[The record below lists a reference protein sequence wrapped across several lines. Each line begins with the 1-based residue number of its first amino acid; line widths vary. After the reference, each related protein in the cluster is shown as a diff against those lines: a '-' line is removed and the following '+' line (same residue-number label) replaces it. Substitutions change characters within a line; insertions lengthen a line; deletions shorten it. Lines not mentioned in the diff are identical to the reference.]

1 MPTHQALRVLYSF
14 PHRLGAARICT
25 IAWHEIDS
33 AVEAGAEMRVM
44 TGDLVRS
51 FQRPVRVKKTLT
63 WGKLRL
69 PYRLLGTPRMCALH
83 DYLVAKQLPMLKDS
97 IDIVHAWPL
106 GALRTIQAAK
116 RLGIPTVLERPNAHT
131 RFAYEVVRQECHRIG
146 VSLPRGYEHSFNAD
160 LLKHEEKEY
169 ALADALLCPSEFVV
183 KTFIDQGFSRERLL
197 RFIYG
202 VDEKKFYPSNEPRLP
217 QAGLKMIFV
226 GVCAVRKG
234 LHFALEAW
242 LQSTASKTGRFF
254 IAGDFIPA
262 YRKKLAPML
271 AHPSVEVLGQRHDV
285 PELMRECDLFVLPSI
300 EEGFGLVCTEAM
312 ASGCVPLI
320 SETCT
325 DICRHGEH
333 GFVHRVADVDGL
345 NEHITRLDQNRGLL
359 AQMRNACLAAVP
371 AITWKA
377 TGVVCCKLTNRCW
390 FAKLQQALPCCRI
403 QLRRGA
409 DETSFAVACGNKEP

>member
-1 MPTHQALRVLYSF
+1 M
-14 PHRLGAARICT
+14 GAARICN

-33 AVEAGAEMRVM
+33 VIEAGAEMRVM
-44 TGDLVRS
+44 TGDLVRP
-51 FQRPVRVKKTLT
+51 FQRPVRMQKTLT
-63 WGKLRL
+63 WGGLRL

-83 DYLVAKQLPMLKDS
+83 DYLVAKQLPALKDS

-116 RLGIPTVLERPNAHT
+116 RLGISTVLERPNAHT
-131 RFAYEVVRQECHRIG
+131 RFAYEVVQKECDRIG
-146 VSLPRGYEHSFNAD
+146 VSLPPGYEHSYNLA
-160 LLKHEEKEY
+160 LLKHEEMEY
-169 ALADALLCPSEFVV
+169 AQTDALLCPSEFVV
-183 KTFIDQGFSRERLL
+183 KTFIDQGFSRERLV

-202 VDEKKFYPSNEPRLP
+202 VDEKKFHPSNQPRSTR
-217 QAGLKMIFV
+217 AGLKMIFV

-242 LQSTASKTGRFF
+242 LQSTASKTGRFL

-320 SETCT
+320 SEACT
-325 DICRHGEH
+325 DVCRNDLH
-333 GFVHRVADVDGL
+333 GFVHRVADVPAITG
-345 NEHITRLDQNRGLL
+345 HITRLDQNRGLL
-359 AQMRNACLAAVP
+359 AQMRAACLAAIP
-371 AITWKA
+371 SITWKA
-377 TGVVCCKLTNRCW
+377 AGVTL
-390 FAKLQQALPCCRI
+390 LQAYQQVLARKTTMKSSASMSSTALR
-403 QLRRGA
+403 
-409 DETSFAVACGNKEP
+409 